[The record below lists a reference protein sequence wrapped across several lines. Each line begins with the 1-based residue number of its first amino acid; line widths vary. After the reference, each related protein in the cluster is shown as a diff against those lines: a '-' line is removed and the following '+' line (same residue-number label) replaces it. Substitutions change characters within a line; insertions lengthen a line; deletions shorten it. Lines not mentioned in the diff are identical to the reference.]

1 MKIIVIPDTQ
11 VKEGVPLDH
20 LTGLGNYIVD
30 KRPDCVVHLGDHFD
44 MPSLGR
50 HNSKGHI
57 VYEGAR
63 MLSDLE
69 AGWNGMDTLL
79 SPLLSLNNQRLRNKK
94 AVYKPRKVFCYGN
107 HENRRDRL
115 LEQEPFL
122 QGALSGYQLNQRY
135 GWEEHDFLHPV
146 KIGGINFV
154 HYAQGGL
161 MGRPISRAHLIAVKK
176 HESYVCGHQQV
187 LDIYYSPHVKT
198 DGSRV
203 QCVIAGS
210 CYQHEEDYM
219 GPQANQ
225 HWRGALMLT
234 EVKNGS
240 FDLVTLSLNYLI
252 KEWT

>member
-1 MKIIVIPDTQ
+1 MKIVVIPDTQ
-11 VKEGVPLDH
+11 VKGGVPLDH

-44 MPSLGR
+44 MPSLAQ

-79 SPLLSLNNQRLRNKK
+79 SPLLSLNSQRYKNKK
-94 AVYKPRKVFCYGN
+94 KLYAPRLVFCYGN
-107 HENRRDRL
+107 HENRRTRL
-115 LEQEPFL
+115 MEQEPFL
-122 QGALSGYQLNQRY
+122 DGALPGFQLAQRY
-135 GWEEHDFLHPV
+135 GFEEHEFLHIV
-146 KIGGINFV
+146 KIAGVNFV

-161 MGRPISRAHLIAVKK
+161 MGRPISRAHLIATKK
-176 HESYVCGHQQV
+176 HESYVVGHQQV
-187 LDIYYSPHVKT
+187 LDIYYSPHVKSN
-198 DGSRV
+198 GSRV

-210 CYQHEEDYM
+210 FYQHEEGYM

-234 EVKNGS
+234 EVKDGS
-240 FDLVTLSLNYLI
+240 FDLVTLSVNYL
-252 KEWT
+252 KENWT